1 MCVLNAAIN
10 ETQLRQTTNSTSAHF
25 CQVSSGIL
33 TVSMATDEGS
43 VSPRLHALRLLARS
57 FLFGRSFESFQMFGT
72 RVK

>member
-10 ETQLRQTTNSTSAHF
+10 ETQLRQTTNSTSTYF

-43 VSPRLHALRLLARS
+43 VSPRLRALRLLARS
-57 FLFGRSFESFQMFGT
+57 FFSWSFKSLQMFG
-72 RVK
+72 RVT